1 MIFLDN
7 TKVSN
12 KNDNLKVEES
22 KNVLEENVEI
32 KLHKDMMKCN
42 VEDEKCEFQSKRSV
56 STNSS
61 TIYFVLYNKLY
72 FYNIFIFIF
81 FLFLIITYIFQTI

>member
-12 KNDNLKVEES
+12 KNDNLKVEEP
-22 KNVLEENVEI
+22 KNVLEENVER
-32 KLHKDMMKCN
+32 KLYKDTMKCN

-61 TIYFVLYNKLY
+61 TTYFVLYNKLY
-72 FYNIFIFIF
+72 FSNIFILAYL
-81 FLFLIITYIFQTI
+81 LFLIITYIFQTN